1 MLEANLLVVKDKV
14 YASMGKLCVESFLY
28 FHPRSTVVIHVDRF
42 TTDAVSKKL
51 RKLVSS
57 ERVEIR
63 LIENQDQPWQNL
75 KLNMILSLGAVQK
88 FFMDADLKW
97 NGPMAPLNGITFF
110 VNEFNFTSNDFYAPL
125 VKCNWFQ
132 EYKNSSMK
140 NTSFFYWGGY
150 VPTAYDIKGIRELM
164 TRISQ
169 LTLDKNNSPQFNLS
183 TSRISEQIAL
193 SLVVEKINCPINFL
207 KLTDGYKDGSFLESS
222 YFGATGNSF

>member
-1 MLEANLLVVKDKV
+1 MIEANLLVVKNKI

-42 TTDAVSKKL
+42 TYDAVSKKL
-51 RKLVSS
+51 LKLISS
-57 ERVEIR
+57 ERVELR

-75 KLNMILSLGAVQK
+75 KLNLILSLDSAQK

-97 NGPMAPLNGITFF
+97 NGPMVPLRGITFF
-110 VNEFNFTSNDFYAPL
+110 VNEFNFASNDFYTPL

-132 EYKNSSMK
+132 GHENSSMK

-150 VPTAYDIKGIRELM
+150 VPTAHDIKEIRELM

-169 LTLDKNNSPQFNLS
+169 LTLDEKNSPEFNLG

-193 SLVVEKINCPINFL
+193 SLIVEKTNYPVNFL

-222 YFGATGNSF
+222 YFGATGTSF